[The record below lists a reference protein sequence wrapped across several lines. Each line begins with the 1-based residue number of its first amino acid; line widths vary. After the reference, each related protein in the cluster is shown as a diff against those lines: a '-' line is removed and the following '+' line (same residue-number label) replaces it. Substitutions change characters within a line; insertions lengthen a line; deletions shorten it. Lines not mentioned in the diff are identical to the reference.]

1 MYIAGEGTHKIICS
15 GTEIGSTK
23 DGGGIFLT
31 ARHCVANINTN
42 KIFDH
47 LAVSFS
53 GNQLGPY
60 YDAKPIA
67 LSLTD
72 DIALLYLVN
81 GSDVPFVRIKDE
93 RRLHPNSPIFNV
105 SHPLGTGEYTLHGE
119 YLASAFFAPPLDM
132 IEMYPQWQ
140 FSMPFD
146 MTIAPG
152 SSGSGLF
159 SESQR
164 ALIGVV
170 VGTTENGGY
179 NIAIPSDRVI
189 DFLMDIKD
197 NTVTKFI
204 ASFPEQDA
212 DVTIEFN

>member
-1 MYIAGEGTHKIICS
+1 
-15 GTEIGSTK
+15 
-23 DGGGIFLT
+23 
-31 ARHCVANINTN
+31 
-42 KIFDH
+42 
-47 LAVSFS
+47 
-53 GNQLGPY
+53 
-60 YDAKPIA
+60 
-67 LSLTD
+67 
-72 DIALLYLVN
+72 
-81 GSDVPFVRIKDE
+81 
-93 RRLHPNSPIFNV
+93 
-105 SHPLGTGEYTLHGE
+105 
-119 YLASAFFAPPLDM
+119 M